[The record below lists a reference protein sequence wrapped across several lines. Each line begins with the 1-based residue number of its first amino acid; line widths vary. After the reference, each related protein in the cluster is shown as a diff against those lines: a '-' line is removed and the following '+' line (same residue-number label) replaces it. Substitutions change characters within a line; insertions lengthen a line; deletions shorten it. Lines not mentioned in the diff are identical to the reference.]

1 MLTPGI
7 DRQRHGQGG
16 QHPLEIRGDAHVG
29 GAALAEL
36 GGIHIQVDHPG
47 LGGELFQLAG
57 HPIIEAGAHY
67 QQQIAL
73 LHRIVGSLGAVHA
86 EHAEIDGA
94 VGIQRAYPLEGGDR
108 RHAGDGGKV
117 AQLLLS
123 VGHAHSSPDV
133 EHGALGSGQQGA
145 GQGQLGRIEG
155 LWLLHR
161 KQRALGRHGGQLHIL
176 GKIDEHRTRTPLGGD
191 GEGFRQHPTQIGSIG
206 HHEGVLGAGEGHAE
220 HVDLLKRIGAHGG
233 AGDLTADGDQGHGIE
248 QRLRQ
253 AGHQVGGPRARG
265 GDADPHLTGGAG
277 ITHGGQGGPL
287 LVTAELMGQ
296 ATVIQG
302 VIDRHDGP
310 ARVTK
315 HLGHTLFLESLYQ
328 KLRAVHVEILSFG
341 RKKTPGP

>member
-1 MLTPGI
+1 M
-7 DRQRHGQGG
+7 
-16 QHPLEIRGDAHVG
+16 
-29 GAALAEL
+29 
-36 GGIHIQVDHPG
+36 
-47 LGGELFQLAG
+47 
-57 HPIIEAGAHY
+57 
-67 QQQIAL
+67 
-73 LHRIVGSLGAVHA
+73 HA
-86 EHAEIDGA
+86 EHAEVDGA
-94 VGIQRAYPLEGGDR
+94 VGVERAYPLEGGDR
-108 RHAGDGGKV
+108 RHAGGGGKV
-117 AQLLLS
+117 TQWLLRI
-123 VGHAHSSPDV
+123 GHAHPAPDV
-133 EHGALGSGQQGA
+133 EHGALGGGQQGA

-176 GKIDEHRTRTPLGGD
+176 GKVDKHRTRTPLGGD
-191 GEGFRQHPTQIGSIG
+191 GEGFRQHPTQIGGIR
-206 HHEGVLGAGEGHAE
+206 HHEGVLGAGKGHAE
-220 HVDLLKRIGAHGG
+220 HVDLLKRIGTDGSASH
-233 AGDLTADGDQGHGIE
+233 LTADGHQGHGIE

-265 GDADPHLTGGAG
+265 GDADPHLAGGAG
-277 ITHGGQGGPL
+277 ITHGGHGGPL